1 MVTVLC
7 IGQAVQD
14 FVFSVDEMPAAAEK
28 YRASAF
34 QSIGGGPAATAA
46 VAIARLG
53 GVVRLVAR
61 TGDDPIAGLV
71 VTELESYGVDCSLV
85 RRFANCTSSLSAVIV
100 DKAGER
106 LIVNYLDP
114 PLDTTP
120 SWLPHQ
126 LPDNINAVLVDTR
139 WLEGALHG
147 LQLARQAGVPAVLD
161 ADLPV
166 PADGELLRTATH
178 VAFSAAGLAEYCGDA
193 DAARGLQAVDATTDA
208 WCCVTLGGS
217 GTIYMSDGELRKV
230 AAHEVRVTDTLGA
243 GDVWH
248 GAFAL
253 ALAEGRSTNN
263 AMTFASAAAALKVQ
277 NGGGR
282 AGCPTREN
290 VEDLIQQREN
300 NS

>member
-1 MVTVLC
+1 MVGVLC

-14 FVFSVDEMPAAAEK
+14 FVFSVDTMPDAAEK

-53 GVVRLVAR
+53 GVVQLAAR
-61 TGDDPIAGLV
+61 TGDDAIAGLV
-71 VTELESYGVDCSLV
+71 VTELESYGVDCSSV
-85 RRFANCTSSLSAVIV
+85 RRFANRTSSLSAVIV

-114 PLDTTP
+114 ALDTT
-120 SWLPHQ
+120 SNWLPQQ

-139 WLEGALHG
+139 WPEGALHG

-166 PADGELLRTATH
+166 PADGELLQAATH

-193 DAARGLQAVDATTDA
+193 DSARGLQAVDATTDA
-208 WCCVTLGGS
+208 WCCVTLGAG
-217 GTIYMSDGELRKV
+217 GTIYMSDGELRNV

-248 GAFAL
+248 GAFTL

-277 NGGGR
+277 SGGGR
-282 AGCPTREN
+282 AGCPTRKN
-290 VEDLIQQREN
+290 VEDLIQQTGN

>member
-1 MVTVLC
+1 MVAVLC

-14 FVFSVDEMPAAAEK
+14 FVFSVDTMPDAAEK

-34 QSIGGGPAATAA
+34 ESIGGGPAATAA
-46 VAIARLG
+46 VAIAKLG
-53 GVVRLVAR
+53 GEAQLAAR
-61 TGDDPIAGLV
+61 IGEDAIAGLV
-71 VTELESYGVDCSLV
+71 VAELESYGVDCSLV
-85 RRFANCTSSLSAVIV
+85 RRFANCRSSLSAVIV
-100 DKAGER
+100 DSDGER
-106 LIVNYLDP
+106 LVVNYLDP
-114 PLDTTP
+114 ALGTNS
-120 SWLPHQ
+120 SWLPQQ

-139 WLEGALHG
+139 WPEGALHG

-217 GTIYMSDGELRKV
+217 GTIYVSDGELRNV
-230 AAHEVRVTDTLGA
+230 AAHEVQVTDTLGA

-248 GAFAL
+248 GALAL

-263 AMTFASAAAALKVQ
+263 AMTFASAAAALKVR

-282 AGCPTREN
+282 AGCATREV
-290 VEDLIQQREN
+290 VEDFLQGTEN
-300 NS
+300 KS

>member
-1 MVTVLC
+1 
-7 IGQAVQD
+7 
-14 FVFSVDEMPAAAEK
+14 
-28 YRASAF
+28 
-34 QSIGGGPAATAA
+34 
-46 VAIARLG
+46 
-53 GVVRLVAR
+53 
-61 TGDDPIAGLV
+61 
-71 VTELESYGVDCSLV
+71 
-85 RRFANCTSSLSAVIV
+85 VIV

-114 PLDTTP
+114 ALDTTP
-120 SWLPHQ
+120 NWLPQQ

-139 WLEGALHG
+139 WPEGALHG

-193 DAARGLQAVDATTDA
+193 DPARGLQAVDATTDA